1 MRLRFGGG
9 AKSEGIREGRGF
21 HVLRKEREV
30 FGNWRVLSFIRV
42 FHALCGAHT
51 YGRRGDRGCSVR
63 NGGVRGIVDVGG

>member
-30 FGNWRVLSFIRV
+30 FGNWWVVV
-42 FHALCGAHT
+42 FYPRASRALWRTHVWKE
-51 YGRRGDRGCSVR
+51 RGS
-63 NGGVRGIVDVGG
+63 GGVQ